1 MPSIAHQCPPM
12 PFNAL
17 GCLLWPAMPPH
28 SSPLPHGWHLACM
41 PVSGATSNDLPVTV
55 TVTVTARLQLVL
67 AAFCRELQRLMKLPT
82 ESVLAE
88 YAELDML
95 RGNASPARARPACL
109 PRSPALLA
117 RPARSPCSP
126 ALRAR
131 PACPPCVPAL
141 LAHSAPKSFPRDGAR
156 GMHACWIHACW
167 MHACMLDGCWMHAC
181 WMDACMLDACWMHA
195 GWTLDACMLDGCM
208 HAGCMLDAC
217 MLDACILDAC
227 MPRSR
232 CARLGSV
239 RPGSTKAPRK
249 PGST

>member
-1 MPSIAHQCPPM
+1 M

-131 PACPPCVPAL
+131 PACPPCLPTL
-141 LAHSAPKSFPRDGAR
+141 LPKASHGTGREGCMHVGF
-156 GMHACWIHACW
+156 MHA
-167 MHACMLDGCWMHAC
+167 GCMHAC
-181 WMDACMLDACWMHA
+181 WMDACMLDACWM
-195 GWTLDACMLDGCM
+195 LACWM
-208 HAGCMLDAC
+208 HAYWMHACLDRA
-217 MLDACILDAC
+217 A
-227 MPRSR
+227 
-232 CARLGSV
+232 LGWAV
-239 RPGSTKAPRK
+239 
-249 PGST
+249 